1 MPRPAEGP
9 DAGPTTGTAASRLPG
24 ASVGSDPVR
33 QPARWA
39 AGVAPEQ
46 REAVL
51 RTFLT
56 PEGRLRRLPAKLTK
70 RLIVRPGLRYP
81 EAEVNDLLRPVLD
94 DVATLRRQLVDE
106 GFCDRQHSHYWR
118 TGGSAPS

>member
-1 MPRPAEGP
+1 MPP
-9 DAGPTTGTAASRLPG
+9 
-24 ASVGSDPVR
+24 DPVR
-33 QPARWA
+33 RPARWA
-39 AGVAPEQ
+39 ASVPPEQ

-70 RLIVRPGLRYP
+70 RLIVLDHVAQRFQPGVRYP
-81 EAEVNDLLRPVLD
+81 ETQVNDLLRPVLD

-106 GFCDRQHSHYWR
+106 GFCDRQYGYYWR
-118 TGGSAPS
+118 SGGSVAP

>member
-1 MPRPAEGP
+1 
-9 DAGPTTGTAASRLPG
+9 
-24 ASVGSDPVR
+24 
-33 QPARWA
+33 
-39 AGVAPEQ
+39 
-46 REAVL
+46 VL

-70 RLIVRPGLRYP
+70 RLIILDHVAQRLRPGVRYP

-118 TGGSAPS
+118 TGGSVGTD